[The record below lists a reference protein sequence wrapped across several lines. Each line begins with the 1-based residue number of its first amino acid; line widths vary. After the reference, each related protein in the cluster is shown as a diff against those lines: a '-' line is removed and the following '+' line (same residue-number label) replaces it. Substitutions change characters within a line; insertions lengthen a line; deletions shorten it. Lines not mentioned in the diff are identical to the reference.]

1 MEKIIDL
8 VFSNPIIAIAIL
20 GFLFSLLG
28 KGKKQTNRMPS
39 FGGDQRAGDSSGRQS
54 HGEQDDEG
62 EQLFEEPAP
71 QSQTLMSESPS
82 LAADSSGTAMR
93 TSSSYQERQAMS
105 HRAVAT
111 RDSMHAPNPIEEDEI
126 QDEWQQ
132 AGVSVEDARRG
143 VIWAEIIGPPRSKRP
158 HGQR

>member
-39 FGGDQRAGDSSGRQS
+39 FGGDQRAGDSSGQRT
-54 HGEQDDEG
+54 HDEHDDED
-62 EQLFEEPAP
+62 ESLFEEPVVP
-71 QSQTLMSESPS
+71 SQTMMTEQPS
-82 LAADSSGTAMR
+82 SNASSAASR
-93 TSSSYQERQAMS
+93 TSASYQERQTMS

-111 RDSMHAPNPIEEDEI
+111 RDAIHVPNPIEMNEI
-126 QDEWQQ
+126 QDDWQQ